1 MEVGSAVHK
10 GLEWWIS
17 DPQSYLV
24 EQYIDSAIGS
34 YEEEMS
40 DQTDYPDSVE
50 EGKGMIE
57 ALIAL
62 FIFHPFGWEKMN
74 DEFEIVATE
83 KEISIQLSDDLVFN
97 SRPDLIVKEKATGN
111 HYTIDLKTAA
121 IIEDRSLK
129 SMALDFQSII
139 QPFAAQQALGLPVI
153 GEIRWNL
160 LKGKNEPIK
169 DGFDNVTGWQSSSYL
184 HRPYAAFDENGLTL
198 GYGSWNYCTAPHA
211 MGRGKCEGNKRHR
224 RGDEWSRLQL
234 WKFTEQGAPRVWQW
248 VKTVCEEI
256 ANDPNHP
263 EQNDVLKL
271 VHVTQPIIHSDE
283 VRENLVE
290 QIVVVDEDLSEGQ
303 LEYIN
308 ASQKLYKSSLPVMKT
323 LNVHF
328 PQNRSACVYPYSC
341 TFNSICNGM
350 NDLEQQLIDFGARA
364 LGMGA
369 GYVER
374 QPNHD
379 ESFDE

>member
-184 HRPYAAFDENGLTL
+184 HRPYAVFDENGLTL

-211 MGRGKCEGNKRHR
+211 MGRGKCDGNKRHR

-256 ANDPNHP
+256 ACDPNHP

-290 QIVVVDEDLSEGQ
+290 QIVAVEGQ
-303 LEYIN
+303 LD
-308 ASQKLYKSSLPVMKT
+308 LYTHRYKDGRLNSLAV
-323 LNVHF
+323 LNVGF

-379 ESFDE
+379 ESFEE